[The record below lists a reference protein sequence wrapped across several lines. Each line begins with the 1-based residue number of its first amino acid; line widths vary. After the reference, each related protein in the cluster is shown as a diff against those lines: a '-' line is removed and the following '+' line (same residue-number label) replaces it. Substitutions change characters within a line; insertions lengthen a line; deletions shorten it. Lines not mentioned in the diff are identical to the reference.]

1 MDARKVVVMVEDM
14 EIARTA
20 LRWALENLLRYGDL
34 ITLLHV
40 FHHPT
45 CSRSS
50 RNKKKLRL
58 LRLQGYHLALSFKE
72 ICNSFPNSKTEIVV
86 TGADQ
91 EGGKIADLIN
101 QIGASTLVLGLHDQS
116 FLYRLALPHKKIENN
131 LNCKVVAI
139 KQPTTLTT
147 TRTIS
152 LSDSSTNMDFSQVE
166 IADGLSFP
174 DDSPPKIP
182 YRLCPDPS
190 AIIWRSGTTKR
201 KGTSSIP

>member
-20 LRWALENLLRYGDL
+20 LRWALQNLLRYGDL

-45 CSRSS
+45 SSRSS

-58 LRLQGYHLALSFKE
+58 LRLQGYQLALSFKE

-86 TGADQ
+86 TQGDQ
-91 EGGKIADLIN
+91 EGGKVADFIN
-101 QIGASTLVLGLHDQS
+101 QLGASTLVLGLHDQS
-116 FLYRLALPHKKIENN
+116 FLYRLALPHNKIENN
-131 LNCKVVAI
+131 LNCKVLAI

-152 LSDSSTNMDFSQVE
+152 LSDSSTNMDFSQIE
-166 IADGLSFP
+166 ISDGLSFT
-174 DDSPPKIP
+174 DDVQPKIP

-190 AIIWRSGTTKR
+190 AIMWRSGTTKR
-201 KGTSSIP
+201 KGTS